1 MNRLT
6 RLAVGLGTSVML
18 LTAAARAADTPFTI
32 WSIDDVGS
40 AEQTT
45 WAHVVDEFKA
55 SHPGV
60 TVKYEAK
67 SFSQLEQSGTMI
79 LNSDE
84 APDITEYNKGNA
96 TSGVA
101 ASQGL
106 LTPLDEVVKSRGWD
120 KILSDGDFVLSRYDN
135 KGVFG
140 SGPIYGI
147 SPYGEFVS
155 VFYNEDM
162 FAANGVMV
170 PATFDDFVAAM
181 AAFRQK
187 GITPLALGASDPEP
201 FLGVMV
207 DTKIDQ
213 KWFENYQ
220 GLKAPLDSAPF
231 LYAAKALT
239 DWMSKGYVPKDAS
252 GLKDDD
258 AKTLFTSGKSP
269 MYISGTWNL
278 GSFASTIKGF
288 KWSQFLLP
296 TPRYTTASTG
306 NLWVVPARSKHK
318 ELAYDFISLMLSP
331 KFQTELSN
339 NGAVAIAGDPSKI
352 TNPIGQRQASLF
364 GQITSKGGLGFYLGW
379 PVPGFRDVLIQKFT
393 GLMAGSLTPEQFAA
407 DIKATYDET
416 QANQ

>member
-1 MNRLT
+1 MQKLI
-6 RLAVGLGTSVML
+6 RLAVALGASVML
-18 LTAAARAADTPFTI
+18 QTVAARAEDTTFTI

-45 WAHVVDEFKA
+45 WANVVEDFKI

-60 TVKYEAK
+60 AVKYEAK
-67 SFSQLEQSGTMI
+67 SFNQLEQTGTMI
-79 LNSDE
+79 LNSDQ

-106 LTPLDEVVKSRGWD
+106 LTPLDDVVKSRGWD
-120 KILSDGDFVLSRYDN
+120 KILNAGDFVLSRYDQ

-162 FAANGVMV
+162 FAASNVKV
-170 PATFDDFVAAM
+170 PTTFDEFVAAM
-181 AAFRQK
+181 DTFKQK

-201 FLGVMV
+201 FLGVLV

-213 KWFENYQ
+213 TWFENYQ
-220 GLKAPLDSAPF
+220 GLKTPLDPAPF
-231 LYAAKALT
+231 LYAAQTLT
-239 DWMSKGYVPKDAS
+239 NWMGKGYVPKDAS

-269 MYISGTWNL
+269 MYVGGTWNL
-278 GSFASTIKGF
+278 GSFAGTIKGF

-306 NLWVVPARSKHK
+306 NLWVVPARSKNK

-339 NGAVAIAGDPSKI
+339 NGSIAIAADPSTI
-352 TNPIGQRQASLF
+352 TNPIGQREASLF
-364 GQITSKGGLGFYLGW
+364 GQITAKGGLGFYLGW
-379 PVPGFRDVLIQKFT
+379 PVPGFRDVLVQKFT
-393 GLMAGSLTPEQFAA
+393 GLMAGSLAPTQFAA
-407 DIKATYDET
+407 DIKATYDDT
-416 QANQ
+416 QSSQ